1 MNKSQSQTFPLVI
14 LESPFAGQIE
24 RNTAY
29 ARVALRNSLHRG
41 EAPFASH
48 LLYTQPGVL
57 RDSDYTER
65 RRGIACGYA
74 WMEKA
79 EYVVFYVDYGM
90 SPSMKYVREKA
101 QSLGLPITY
110 HKLDGSEVSVKDLI

>member
-1 MNKSQSQTFPLVI
+1 MNKSRAFPLVI
-14 LESPFAGQIE
+14 LESPYAGQVE
-24 RNTAY
+24 RNVAY
-29 ARVALRNSLHRG
+29 ARAALRNSLHRG

-79 EYVVFYVDYGM
+79 EYVVFYIDYDM
-90 SPSMKYVREKA
+90 SPGMKYAREKA
-101 QSLGLPITY
+101 QSLGLPIKY
-110 HKLDGSEVSVKDLI
+110 RKLDGSEVSVRDLV